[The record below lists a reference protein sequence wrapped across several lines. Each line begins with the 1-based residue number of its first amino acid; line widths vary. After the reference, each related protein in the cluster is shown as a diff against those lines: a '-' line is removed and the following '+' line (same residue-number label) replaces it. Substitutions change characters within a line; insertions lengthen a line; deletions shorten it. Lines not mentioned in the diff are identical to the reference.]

1 MNFIYK
7 FYFVFYSISSF
18 LLYFKPLI
26 LNLGFNFIS
35 IHCFISTRI
44 IIVII
49 LLHKQTKTPKDAQ
62 VIWVSFVNY
71 LFLLSKVFSCDG
83 K

>member
-49 LLHKQTKTPKDAQ
+49 LLHKQTKLQGMHK
-62 VIWVSFVNY
+62 
-71 LFLLSKVFSCDG
+71 LFECLVLTIYSC
-83 K
+83 